1 VYCALLLLLLLVNRL
16 QVQRCLTKISA
27 MTVDQVQEH
36 YKYPNASMAWA
47 LNERAKD
54 MLTKG
59 FEWTLKHGRP
69 VNPWPARYK
78 WYPPCCQMQVTT
90 HRKRA
95 PGEPKKVLKCVGQEG
110 QGPTEVPLG
119 NPAVGQAWRFPAP
132 DYGTYNLTAL
142 EEEGTD
148 W

>member
-1 VYCALLLLLLLVNRL
+1 LFAVHRLLLVNAP

-47 LNERAKD
+47 LQQRASD

-59 FEWTLKHGRP
+59 FEWTLKHGQP
-69 VNPWPARYK
+69 VNPWSARYK
-78 WYPPCCQMQVTT
+78 WNPPCCKVRPITN
-90 HRKRA
+90 RKRQ
-95 PGEPKKVLKCVGQEG
+95 PGESRDVYKCIGQVG
-110 QGPTEVPLG
+110 QGPTDVPLG
-119 NPAVGQAWRFPAP
+119 NPALGTAWRFPAP
-132 DYGTYNLTAL
+132 DYGTYNLTAM
-142 EEEGTD
+142 EEQGLD